1 MEKINKRYFVTRVY
15 DPVIDDGEYCMES
28 PDDWFVRLRFG
39 RIFAKVF
46 RDVNIMDC
54 KSMRKRFQED
64 LSKNYKTLGE
74 IFANENVTTSLL
86 HHSLYAFGFLNYIRW
101 QGKLMAIAGFDIEL
115 FDDKF
120 VVKEWKKGGDESA
133 KPIEELM
140 QPKYQKRYQKA
151 MYKRFGIKYLI
162 HLRRLKKLE
171 QAEKDTQTTKPIQEN
186 FEIEK

>member
-1 MEKINKRYFVTRVY
+1 MRKINKRYFVTRVY

-46 RDVNIMDC
+46 RDVNITDC

-64 LSKNYKTLGE
+64 LSKNYKTLGSL
-74 IFANENVTTSLL
+74 FVSENVTTSLFPN
-86 HHSLYAFGFLNYIRW
+86 SIYAFGILNYTHWNNI
-101 QGKLMAIAGFDIEL
+101 LMTVAGFDIEL

-120 VVKEWKKGGDESA
+120 VVKGWKKGGDKSA
-133 KPIEELM
+133 EPIEELM
-140 QPKYQKRYQKA
+140 QPKYQKRYQKT

-162 HLRRLKKLE
+162 HLKRLKKLE
-171 QAEKDTQTTKPIQEN
+171 QSEKDIQTTKHIQEN